1 MLAML
6 CRCNATGLI
15 APNDV
20 TAWEQE
26 RSHGIPHPQW
36 RGIAFYFFRKEPKL
50 QLAETITHLA
60 DENARLADEN
70 ERLRRDQRRLHA
82 YILGKENSGGKSD
95 LEWINNAH
103 LAAAHFALTT
113 RGDYSYANAATTLIW
128 WRPAIRKL
136 LKKNRS
142 STSFTDE
149 ERIIQLR
156 KNFNS
161 GRATKNKAIRV
172 AYRSAR
178 KAINRCKGD
187 PDALEEL
194 ARSLIRAIERDMAKS
209 FPTFDGS

>member
-1 MLAML
+1 MAYRILSGEEL
-6 CRCNATGLI
+6 LSI
-15 APNDV
+15 F
-20 TAWEQE
+20 
-26 RSHGIPHPQW
+26 S
-36 RGIAFYFFRKEPKL
+36 RKEPKL

-60 DENARLADEN
+60 DENARLTDEN
-70 ERLRRDQRRLHA
+70 ARLTDENARLRRDQRRLHA
-82 YILGKENSGGKSD
+82 YILGKENGGGKSD
-95 LEWINNAH
+95 LEWINNAR
-103 LAAAHFALTT
+103 LAAAHLALTT

-136 LKKNRS
+136 LKKNQS

-172 AYRSAR
+172 AYRYAR

-187 PDALEEL
+187 PDALEKL
-194 ARSLIRAIERDMAKS
+194 AVSLILEIDL
-209 FPTFDGS
+209 

>member
-1 MLAML
+1 MAYRILSGEEL
-6 CRCNATGLI
+6 LSI
-15 APNDV
+15 F
-20 TAWEQE
+20 
-26 RSHGIPHPQW
+26 S
-36 RGIAFYFFRKEPKL
+36 RKEPNV
-50 QLAETITHLA
+50 AETITHLA

-70 ERLRRDQRRLHA
+70 ARLRRDQRRLGV
-82 YILGKENSGGKSD
+82 YILGKENGGGKSV
-95 LEWINNAH
+95 LEWINNAR
-103 LAAAHFALTT
+103 LAGAHFALTA
-113 RGDYSYANAATTLIW
+113 RGDSYPNAATTLIRW
-128 WRPAIRKL
+128 HPPIRKL
-136 LKKNRS
+136 LKKNLS

-172 AYRSAR
+172 TYRYAR
-178 KAINRCKGD
+178 KAISRCKGN